1 MEVEIAQYSG
11 YCFGVK
17 RALKIVEK
25 TLDENRGS
33 GRKVYTLGSVIHNP
47 GVMKEL
53 SSMGLISVNSS
64 EGIKPGSLLIIRS
77 HGMSPRV
84 LKGLLHNNI
93 EIIDATCPFVK
104 KAQAKVKKLESQGYF
119 VLVIG
124 NRDHPEVIGIK
135 EQLDDNNVK
144 VIEDSLEASGLGF
157 KKKIGVVIQTTQT
170 ADRVKSITTVLI
182 DKCKELLI
190 CNTIC
195 DTTKN
200 RQESTKKLSNKVDV
214 MIIAGGKNSANTTH
228 LADISL
234 SENKNTYHTE
244 SYNEIKP
251 AWFKHSDKIGI
262 SGGAST
268 PEKDIIDIKKTIESF
283 DS

>member
-1 MEVEIAQYSG
+1 MEVEISKYSG

-17 RALKIVEK
+17 RALNIVKK
-25 TLDENRGS
+25 TLNEYSGS
-33 GRKVYTLGSVIHNP
+33 GKKLFTLGSVIHNP
-47 GVMKEL
+47 GVIKEL
-53 SSMGLISVNSS
+53 SSMGLASVKDP
-64 EGIKPGSLLIIRS
+64 EDIKPGSTLIIRS

-84 LKGLLHNNI
+84 LKDLLQKKI

-135 EQLDDNNVK
+135 EQLDDSNVK
-144 VIEDSLEASGLGF
+144 VIEDPLEASGLDF

-170 ADRVKSITTVLI
+170 ADRVKAITSVLI

-190 CNTIC
+190 FNTIC

-200 RQESTKKLSNKVDV
+200 RQESTKKLSKKVDV

-234 SENKNTYHTE
+234 SENKSTYHIE

-251 AWFKHSDKIGI
+251 AWFKNSDKIGI

-268 PEKDIIDIKKTIESF
+268 PEKDITDIKKTIKGI

>member
-1 MEVEIAQYSG
+1 MEVEIAKYSG

-17 RALKIVEK
+17 RALNIVEK
-25 TLDENRGS
+25 TLDIYSGS
-33 GRKVYTLGSVIHNP
+33 GKIVHTLGSVIHNP
-47 GVMKEL
+47 GVAKEL
-53 SSMGLISVNSS
+53 SCMGLVSINNP
-64 EGIKPGSLLIIRS
+64 EDIQPGSILIVRS
-77 HGMSPRV
+77 HGMSPRI
-84 LKGLLHNNI
+84 LKYILEKKV
-93 EIIDATCPFVK
+93 EIIDATCPYVK
-104 KAQAKVKKLESQGYF
+104 KAQAKVKKLEDQGYF

-135 EQLDDNNVK
+135 EQLDDSNVR
-144 VIEDSLEASGLGF
+144 VIENSDEVSGLDF

-170 ADRVKSITTVLI
+170 ADRVKGITSVLF

-200 RQESTKKLSNKVDV
+200 RQESTKNLSKKVDV
-214 MIIAGGKNSANTTH
+214 MIVAGGKNSANTTH

-234 SENKNTYHTE
+234 NENKSTHHIE
-244 SYNEIKP
+244 SYNEIKSE
-251 AWFKHSDKIGI
+251 WFKNSDKIGI

-268 PEKDIIDIKKTIESF
+268 PEKDIIDIKRTIESIK
-283 DS
+283 S

>member
-25 TLDENRGS
+25 TLEENCGS
-33 GRKVYTLGSVIHNP
+33 SKNIYTLGSVIHNP

-53 SSMGLISVNSS
+53 TNMGLISVNNP
-64 EGIKPGSLLIIRS
+64 ENIKQGSILIIRS

-84 LKGLLHNNI
+84 LNDLLQKNI

-135 EQLDDNNVK
+135 EQLDDSNVK
-144 VIEDSLEASGLGF
+144 VIENSIEASGLDY

-170 ADRVKSITTVLI
+170 TDRVKSITSVLI

-200 RQESTKKLSNKVDV
+200 RQESTKILSKKVDV
-214 MIIAGGKNSANTTH
+214 MVIAGGKNSANTTN

-234 SENKNTYHTE
+234 GENKSTYHIE
-244 SYNEIKP
+244 SSNEIDP
-251 AWFKHSDKIGI
+251 EWFKDSDKIGI

-268 PEKDIIDIKKTIESF
+268 PEKDIIDIKKVIESI

>member
-1 MEVEIAQYSG
+1 MEIEISKYSG

-17 RALKIVEK
+17 RALNIVEK
-25 TLDENRGS
+25 TLDKYSGS
-33 GRKVYTLGSVIHNP
+33 GKKVFTLGSVIHNP

-53 SSMGLISVNSS
+53 SSMGLNSMKTP
-64 EGIKPGSLLIIRS
+64 EDIKPGNILIIRS
-77 HGMSPRV
+77 HGMSPRI
-84 LKGLLHNNI
+84 LKDLLRKKI

-124 NRDHPEVIGIK
+124 NRGHPEVTGIK
-135 EQLDDNNVK
+135 EQLDDSNVK
-144 VIEDSLEASGLGF
+144 VVEDSSEASDLDF

-170 ADRVKSITTVLI
+170 ADRVKEVTSVLI

-200 RQESTKKLSNKVDV
+200 RQESTKKLSKKVDV

-234 SENKNTYHTE
+234 SENKSTFHIEN
-244 SYNEIKP
+244 YNEIKP
-251 AWFKHSDKIGI
+251 AWFEHSDKVGI

-268 PEKDIIDIKKTIESF
+268 PEKDIINIKKTIEGI

>member
-1 MEVEIAQYSG
+1 MEIEIAKYSG

-17 RALKIVEK
+17 RALNIVEK
-25 TLDENRGS
+25 TLDEYRRS
-33 GRKVYTLGSVIHNP
+33 GKKVYTLGSVIHNP
-47 GVMKEL
+47 GVMNEL
-53 SSMGLISVNSS
+53 SNMGLASAEDPEEV
-64 EGIKPGSLLIIRS
+64 KPGNILIVRS
-77 HGMSPRV
+77 HGMSPRI
-84 LKGLLHNNI
+84 LKSLLHKNI

-104 KAQAKVKKLESQGYF
+104 KAQAKAKKLENHGYF

-124 NRDHPEVIGIK
+124 NKDHPEVIGIK
-135 EQLDDNNVK
+135 EQLDDTSVK
-144 VIEDSLEASGLGF
+144 VIQNSLEASDLDF

-170 ADRVKSITTVLI
+170 TDRVKSITSVLI

-200 RQESTKKLSNKVDV
+200 RQESTRILAKKVDV
-214 MIIAGGKNSANTTH
+214 MIVAGGKNSANTTH

-234 SENKNTYHTE
+234 KENKNTHHIE
-244 SYNEIKP
+244 SYSEIDP
-251 AWFKHSDKIGI
+251 EWFKDSDKIGV

-283 DS
+283 NS

>member
-1 MEVEIAQYSG
+1 MEVEISKYSG

-17 RALKIVEK
+17 RALNIVEK
-25 TLDENRGS
+25 TLDKYSGS
-33 GRKVYTLGSVIHNP
+33 GKKVFTLGSVIHNP

-53 SSMGLISVNSS
+53 SSMGLASAKNPEDI
-64 EGIKPGSLLIIRS
+64 EAGSILIVRS

-84 LKGLLHNNI
+84 LKDLLQKKI

-135 EQLDDNNVK
+135 EQLDDCNIK
-144 VIEDSLEASGLGF
+144 VIEDSLEASSVDF

-170 ADRVKSITTVLI
+170 ADRVKRITSVLF

-200 RQESTKKLSNKVDV
+200 RQESTKKLSKKVDV
-214 MIIAGGKNSANTTH
+214 MIIAGGKNSANTAH
-228 LADISL
+228 LAEISL
-234 SENKNTYHTE
+234 SENESTYHIE
-244 SYNEIKP
+244 SCNEIKP
-251 AWFKHSDKIGI
+251 VWFKHSGKIGI

-268 PEKDIIDIKKTIESF
+268 PEKDIIDIKKTIEGI

>member
-25 TLDENRGS
+25 TLEENSGS
-33 GRKVYTLGSVIHNP
+33 GKNIYTLGSVIHNP

-53 SSMGLISVNSS
+53 TNMGLISVNNP
-64 EGIKPGSLLIIRS
+64 ENIKQGSILIIRS

-84 LKGLLHNNI
+84 LNDLLQKNI

-135 EQLDDNNVK
+135 EQLDDSNVK
-144 VIEDSLEASGLGF
+144 VIENSIEASGLDY

-170 ADRVKSITTVLI
+170 TDRVKSITSVLI

-200 RQESTKKLSNKVDV
+200 RQESTKILSRKVDV
-214 MIIAGGKNSANTTH
+214 MVIAGGKNSANTTH

-234 SENKNTYHTE
+234 SENKSTYHIE
-244 SYNEIKP
+244 SSNEIDP
-251 AWFKHSDKIGI
+251 EWFKDSDKIGI

-268 PEKDIIDIKKTIESF
+268 PEKDIIDIKKVIESI

>member
-1 MEVEIAQYSG
+1 MEVEISKYSG

-25 TLDENRGS
+25 TLDEYSGS
-33 GRKVYTLGSVIHNP
+33 GKKVYTLGSVIHNP
-47 GVMKEL
+47 GVMNEL
-53 SSMGLISVNSS
+53 SSMGLASVDKP
-64 EGIKPGSLLIIRS
+64 EDIKPGSILIVRS

-84 LKGLLHNNI
+84 LEDLLQKKI
-93 EIIDATCPFVK
+93 EIVDATCPFVK
-104 KAQAKVKKLESQGYF
+104 KAQEKVKKLKSQGFF

-135 EQLDDNNVK
+135 EQLDDSSVK
-144 VIEDSLEASGLGF
+144 VIEDSLEASDLDF

-170 ADRVKSITTVLI
+170 ADRVKGITSVLF

-200 RQESTKKLSNKVDV
+200 RQESTKKLSKKVDV
-214 MIIAGGKNSANTTH
+214 MIVAGGKNSANTTH

-234 SENKNTYHTE
+234 SENKSTYHIE
-244 SYNEIKP
+244 SCNEIKP
-251 AWFKHSDKIGI
+251 EWFKHSDKIGI
-262 SGGAST
+262 TGGAST
-268 PEKDIIDIKKTIESF
+268 PEKDIIDIKKTIEGI

>member
-25 TLDENRGS
+25 TLEENSGS
-33 GRKVYTLGSVIHNP
+33 GKNIYTLGSVIHNP

-53 SSMGLISVNSS
+53 TNMGLISVNNP
-64 EGIKPGSLLIIRS
+64 ENIKQGSILIIRS

-84 LKGLLHNNI
+84 LNGLLQKNI

-135 EQLDDNNVK
+135 EQLDDSNVK
-144 VIEDSLEASGLGF
+144 VIENSIEASDLDY

-170 ADRVKSITTVLI
+170 ADRVKSITSVLI

-200 RQESTKKLSNKVDV
+200 RQESTKILSKKVDV
-214 MIIAGGKNSANTTH
+214 MVIAGGKNSANTTH

-234 SENKNTYHTE
+234 SENKSTYHIE
-244 SYNEIKP
+244 SSNEIDP
-251 AWFKHSDKIGI
+251 EWFRDSDKIGI

-268 PEKDIIDIKKTIESF
+268 PEKDIIDIKKVIESI

>member
-1 MEVEIAQYSG
+1 MEVEISKYSG

-17 RALKIVEK
+17 RALNIVEK
-25 TLDENRGS
+25 TLDEYSRS
-33 GRKVYTLGSVIHNP
+33 GKKVFTLGSVIHNP
-47 GVMKEL
+47 GVIKEL
-53 SSMGLISVNSS
+53 SSMGLASVKKP
-64 EGIKPGSLLIIRS
+64 EDIKPGSTLIIRS

-84 LKGLLHNNI
+84 LKDLLQKKI

-135 EQLDDNNVK
+135 EQLDDSNVK
-144 VIEDSLEASGLGF
+144 VIEDPLEASELDF

-170 ADRVKSITTVLI
+170 TDRVKAITSVLF

-200 RQESTKKLSNKVDV
+200 RQESTKKLSKKVDV
-214 MIIAGGKNSANTTH
+214 MIVAGGKNSANTTH

-234 SENKNTYHTE
+234 NENKSTYHIE
-244 SYNEIKP
+244 RYNEIQP
-251 AWFKHSDKIGI
+251 EWFKHSDKIGI

-268 PEKDIIDIKKTIESF
+268 PEKDIIDIKKTIEGI

>member
-1 MEVEIAQYSG
+1 MEVEIAKYSG

-17 RALKIVEK
+17 RALKIVKK
-25 TLDENRGS
+25 TLDENNVTG
-33 GRKVYTLGSVIHNP
+33 KKTYTLGSVIHNP

-53 SSMGLISVNSS
+53 SSLGLISVSNP
-64 EGIKPGSLLIIRS
+64 ENIKPGSILIIRS

-84 LKGLLHNNI
+84 LDDLLQKNI

-135 EQLDDNNVK
+135 EQLNDESVK
-144 VIEDSLEASGLGF
+144 VIENSTEASGLDF

-170 ADRVKSITTVLI
+170 ADKVRSITSVLI

-200 RQESTKKLSNKVDV
+200 RQESTKVLSKKVDV
-214 MIIAGGKNSANTTH
+214 MIVAGGKNSANTTH

-234 SENKNTYHTE
+234 SENKSTYHIE
-244 SYNEIKP
+244 NSGEIDP
-251 AWFKHSDKIGI
+251 EWFKDSDRIGI

-268 PEKDIIDIKKTIESF
+268 PEKDIIDIKKVIESI

>member
-25 TLDENRGS
+25 TLEENS
-33 GRKVYTLGSVIHNP
+33 GPGQNIYTLGSVIHNP

-53 SSMGLISVNSS
+53 TNMGLISVNNP
-64 EGIKPGSLLIIRS
+64 ENIKQGSILIIRS

-84 LKGLLHNNI
+84 LNDLLRKNI

-135 EQLDDNNVK
+135 EQLDDSNVK
-144 VIEDSLEASGLGF
+144 VIENSIEASGLDY

-170 ADRVKSITTVLI
+170 ADRVKSITSVLI

-200 RQESTKKLSNKVDV
+200 RQESTKILSKKVDV
-214 MIIAGGKNSANTTH
+214 MVIAGGKNSANTTH

-234 SENKNTYHTE
+234 GENKRTYHIE
-244 SYNEIKP
+244 SSNEIDP
-251 AWFKHSDKIGI
+251 EWFRDSDKIGI

-268 PEKDIIDIKKTIESF
+268 PEKDIIDIKKVIESI

>member
-1 MEVEIAQYSG
+1 
-11 YCFGVK
+11 
-17 RALKIVEK
+17 LK
-25 TLDENRGS
+25 D
-33 GRKVYTLGSVIHNP
+33 P
-47 GVMKEL
+47 
-53 SSMGLISVNSS
+53 
-64 EGIKPGSLLIIRS
+64 
-77 HGMSPRV
+77 
-84 LKGLLHNNI
+84 
-93 EIIDATCPFVK
+93 
-104 KAQAKVKKLESQGYF
+104 
-119 VLVIG
+119 
-124 NRDHPEVIGIK
+124 
-135 EQLDDNNVK
+135 
-144 VIEDSLEASGLGF
+144 LEASDLDF

-170 ADRVKSITTVLI
+170 ADRVKGITSVLI

-200 RQESTKKLSNKVDV
+200 RQESTKKLSKKVDV

-234 SENKNTYHTE
+234 SENKSTYHIE

-268 PEKDIIDIKKTIESF
+268 PEKDITDIKKTIKGI

>member
-25 TLDENRGS
+25 TLEENSGS
-33 GRKVYTLGSVIHNP
+33 GKNIYTLGSIIHNP

-53 SSMGLISVNSS
+53 TNMGLISVNNP
-64 EGIKPGSLLIIRS
+64 ENIKQGSILIIRS

-84 LKGLLHNNI
+84 LNDLLQKNI

-135 EQLDDNNVK
+135 EQLDDSNVK
-144 VIEDSLEASGLGF
+144 VIENSIEASDLDY

-170 ADRVKSITTVLI
+170 ADRVKSITSVLI

-200 RQESTKKLSNKVDV
+200 RQESTKILSKKVDV
-214 MIIAGGKNSANTTH
+214 MVIAGGKNSANTTH

-234 SENKNTYHTE
+234 GENKSTYHIE
-244 SYNEIKP
+244 SSNEIDP
-251 AWFKHSDKIGI
+251 EWFKDSDKIGI

-268 PEKDIIDIKKTIESF
+268 PEKDIIDIKKVIESI

>member
-1 MEVEIAQYSG
+1 MEIEIAKYSG

-17 RALKIVEK
+17 RALNIVEK
-25 TLDENRGS
+25 TLDEYSGS
-33 GRKVYTLGSVIHNP
+33 GKKVYTLGSVIHNP
-47 GVMKEL
+47 GVMNEL
-53 SSMGLISVNSS
+53 SNMGLASAGEP
-64 EGIKPGSLLIIRS
+64 EGIKPGSTLIIRS
-77 HGMSPRV
+77 HGMSPRT
-84 LKGLLHNNI
+84 LKILLDKNI
-93 EIIDATCPFVK
+93 EIVDATCPFVK
-104 KAQAKVKKLESQGYF
+104 KAQAKVKKLENQGYF

-124 NRDHPEVIGIK
+124 NKDHPEVIGIK
-135 EQLDDNNVK
+135 EQIDDNSVR
-144 VIEDSLEASGLGF
+144 VIQNSLEASDLDF

-170 ADRVKSITTVLI
+170 ADRVKSITSVLI

-200 RQESTKKLSNKVDV
+200 RQESTRILAKKVDV
-214 MIIAGGKNSANTTH
+214 MIVAGGRDSANTTH

-234 SENKNTYHTE
+234 EENKRTYHIE
-244 SYNEIKP
+244 SYSGIDPE
-251 AWFKHSDKIGI
+251 WFKDSDKIGI

>member
-1 MEVEIAQYSG
+1 MKVEIAKYSG

-17 RALKIVEK
+17 RALNIVGK
-25 TLDENRGS
+25 TLEKYNGS
-33 GRKVYTLGSVIHNP
+33 GKKVHTLGSVIHNP
-47 GVMKEL
+47 GVTKEL
-53 SSMGLISVNSS
+53 SSMGLISVK
-64 EGIKPGSLLIIRS
+64 EPEDIEPGSILIVRS
-77 HGMSPRV
+77 HGISPRV
-84 LKGLLHNNI
+84 LEDLLQKKI

-124 NRDHPEVIGIK
+124 SRGHPEVIGIK
-135 EQLDDNNVK
+135 EQLDDSNIK
-144 VIEDSLEASGLGF
+144 VIENSIEASDLDF

-170 ADRVKSITTVLI
+170 ADRVKSIITVLI

-200 RQESTKKLSNKVDV
+200 RQESTKILSKKVDV
-214 MIIAGGKNSANTTH
+214 MVIAGGKNSANTTH
-228 LADISL
+228 LADISI
-234 SENKNTYHTE
+234 SENKSTYHIE
-244 SYNEIKP
+244 SYDEMKP

-268 PEKDIIDIKKTIESF
+268 PEKDIIDIKKKIESF

>member
-1 MEVEIAQYSG
+1 MEVEISKYSG

-17 RALKIVEK
+17 RALNIVKK
-25 TLDENRGS
+25 TLDKYSGS
-33 GRKVYTLGSVIHNP
+33 GKKVFTLGSVIHNP
-47 GVMKEL
+47 GVIKEL
-53 SSMGLISVNSS
+53 SSMGLASAK
-64 EGIKPGSLLIIRS
+64 EPEDIKPGSTLIIRS
-77 HGMSPRV
+77 HGLSPRV
-84 LKGLLHNNI
+84 LKDLLQKKI

-124 NRDHPEVIGIK
+124 NRGHPEVIGIK
-135 EQLDDNNVK
+135 EQLDDSNVK
-144 VIEDSLEASGLGF
+144 VIEDTLEASGLDF
-157 KKKIGVVIQTTQT
+157 MKKIGVVIQTTQT
-170 ADRVKSITTVLI
+170 AERVKDITSVLI

-200 RQESTKKLSNKVDV
+200 RQESTKKLSKKVDV
-214 MIIAGGKNSANTTH
+214 MIVAGGKNSANTTH

-234 SENKNTYHTE
+234 SENKSTYHIE

-251 AWFKHSDKIGI
+251 AWFKHSAKIGI

-268 PEKDIIDIKKTIESF
+268 PEKDITDIKKMIEGI

>member
-17 RALKIVEK
+17 RALKIVKK
-25 TLDENRGS
+25 TLEENSGS
-33 GRKVYTLGSVIHNP
+33 GKNIYTLGSIIHNP

-53 SSMGLISVNSS
+53 TNMGLISVNNP
-64 EGIKPGSLLIIRS
+64 ENIKQGSILIIRS

-84 LKGLLHNNI
+84 LNDFLQKNI

-135 EQLDDNNVK
+135 EQLDDSNVK
-144 VIEDSLEASGLGF
+144 VIENSIEASDLDY

-170 ADRVKSITTVLI
+170 ADRVKSITSVLI

-200 RQESTKKLSNKVDV
+200 RQESTKILSKKVDV
-214 MIIAGGKNSANTTH
+214 MVIAGGKNSANTTH

-234 SENKNTYHTE
+234 GENKSTYHIE
-244 SYNEIKP
+244 SSNEIDP
-251 AWFKHSDKIGI
+251 EWFKDSDKIGI

-268 PEKDIIDIKKTIESF
+268 PEKDIIDIKKVIESI

>member
-1 MEVEIAQYSG
+1 MEVEIAKYSG

-25 TLDENRGS
+25 TLDENSGS

-53 SSMGLISVNSS
+53 TNMGLISVNNP
-64 EGIKPGSLLIIRS
+64 ENIKQGSILIIRS

-84 LKGLLHNNI
+84 LNGLLQKNI

-135 EQLDDNNVK
+135 EQLDDSNVK
-144 VIEDSLEASGLGF
+144 VIENSIEASDLDY

-170 ADRVKSITTVLI
+170 ADRVKSITSVLI
-182 DKCKELLI
+182 DKCEELLI

-200 RQESTKKLSNKVDV
+200 RQESTKILSKKVDV
-214 MIIAGGKNSANTTH
+214 MVIAGGKNSANTTH

-234 SENKNTYHTE
+234 SENKSTYHIE
-244 SYNEIKP
+244 SSDEIDP
-251 AWFKHSDKIGI
+251 EWFRDSDKIGI

-268 PEKDIIDIKKTIESF
+268 PEKDIIDIKKVIESI

>member
-1 MEVEIAQYSG
+1 
-11 YCFGVK
+11 
-17 RALKIVEK
+17 
-25 TLDENRGS
+25 
-33 GRKVYTLGSVIHNP
+33 
-47 GVMKEL
+47 
-53 SSMGLISVNSS
+53 
-64 EGIKPGSLLIIRS
+64 
-77 HGMSPRV
+77 PRV
-84 LKGLLHNNI
+84 LNDLLQKNI

-135 EQLDDNNVK
+135 EQLDDSNVK
-144 VIEDSLEASGLGF
+144 VIENSIEASDLDY

-170 ADRVKSITTVLI
+170 ADRVKSITSVLI

-200 RQESTKKLSNKVDV
+200 RQESTKILSKKVDV
-214 MIIAGGKNSANTTH
+214 MVIAGGKNSANTTH

-234 SENKNTYHTE
+234 GENKSTYHIE
-244 SYNEIKP
+244 SSNEIDP
-251 AWFKHSDKIGI
+251 EWFRDSDKIGI

-268 PEKDIIDIKKTIESF
+268 PEKDIIDIKKVIESI

>member
-1 MEVEIAQYSG
+1 MEVEISKYSG

-17 RALKIVEK
+17 RALNIVKK
-25 TLDENRGS
+25 TLDKYSGS
-33 GRKVYTLGSVIHNP
+33 GKKVFTLGSVIHNP
-47 GVMKEL
+47 GVIKEL
-53 SSMGLISVNSS
+53 SSMGLASAK
-64 EGIKPGSLLIIRS
+64 EPEDIKPGSTLIIRS

-84 LKGLLHNNI
+84 LKDLLQKKI

-124 NRDHPEVIGIK
+124 NRGHPEVIGIK
-135 EQLDDNNVK
+135 EQLDDSNVK
-144 VIEDSLEASGLGF
+144 VIENTLEASGLGF
-157 KKKIGVVIQTTQT
+157 MKKIGVVIQTTQT
-170 ADRVKSITTVLI
+170 AERVKDITSVLI
-182 DKCKELLI
+182 DKCEELLI

-200 RQESTKKLSNKVDV
+200 RQESTKKLSKKVDV
-214 MIIAGGKNSANTTH
+214 MIVAGGKNSANTTH

-234 SENKNTYHTE
+234 SENKSTYHIE

-251 AWFKHSDKIGI
+251 AWFKYSAKIGI

-268 PEKDIIDIKKTIESF
+268 PEKDITDIKKMIEGI

>member
-1 MEVEIAQYSG
+1 MEVEISKYSG

-25 TLDENRGS
+25 TLDEYSGS
-33 GRKVYTLGSVIHNP
+33 GKKVYTLGSVIHNP

-53 SSMGLISVNSS
+53 SSMGLASVGKP
-64 EGIKPGSLLIIRS
+64 EDIKPGSILIVRS

-84 LKGLLHNNI
+84 LEDLLQKKI
-93 EIIDATCPFVK
+93 EIVDATCPFVK
-104 KAQAKVKKLESQGYF
+104 KAQAKVKKLKSQGFF

-135 EQLDDNNVK
+135 EQLDDSSVK
-144 VIEDSLEASGLGF
+144 VIEDSLEASDLDF

-170 ADRVKSITTVLI
+170 ADRVKGITSVLF

-200 RQESTKKLSNKVDV
+200 RQESTKKLSKKVDV
-214 MIIAGGKNSANTTH
+214 MIVAGGKNSANTTH

-234 SENKNTYHTE
+234 SENKSTYHIE
-244 SYNEIKP
+244 SYDEIKP

-268 PEKDIIDIKKTIESF
+268 PEKDIIDIKKTIEGI